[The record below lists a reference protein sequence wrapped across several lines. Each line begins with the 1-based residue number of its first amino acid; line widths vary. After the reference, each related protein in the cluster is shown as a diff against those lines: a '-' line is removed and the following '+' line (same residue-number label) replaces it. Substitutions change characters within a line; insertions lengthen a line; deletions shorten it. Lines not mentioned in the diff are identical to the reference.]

1 MLNRKRRYG
10 EKGPRK
16 WFNYAFILLFVLLAF
31 WLILSLIQGKNPMEV
46 IQTAFAKED
55 KVEISQQETALKKTI
70 DRQQEIIDSLQHRLD
85 VIEGI
90 DGLKKAKV
98 NVSGSHLN
106 VRTSA
111 SIAAP
116 LAFKINAGKEVNIL
130 EYDENTYV
138 LDGRTGQWC
147 KIIYMGNEGWVWAN
161 YLEVL
166 ED

>member
-31 WLILSLIQGKNPMEV
+31 WLILSLIQGANPMEV
-46 IQTAFAKED
+46 LQNAFTKED
-55 KVEISQQETALKKTI
+55 KTELSQQEISLQKTI
-70 DRQQEIIDSLQHRLD
+70 ERQKIIIDSLQHRID
-85 VIEGI
+85 VMEGI
-90 DGLKKAKV
+90 DGLQKAKV

-106 VRTSA
+106 VRKSA

-161 YLEVL
+161 YLEVI
-166 ED
+166 EE